1 MGLITITT
9 PHHLAMSGLQLQ
21 KEAYETERKI
31 EMEIDRPLAN
41 HRNLDKKVVEL
52 NGEIDRL
59 YARYNAIVSQMP
71 RGSLPMRVS
80 PPMRASPPMRV
91 SPPMRASPP
100 MASASSLAA
109 RPPLHPRP
117 STGSRSYTRKNANN
131 QKN

>member
-1 MGLITITT
+1 
-9 PHHLAMSGLQLQ
+9 
-21 KEAYETERKI
+21 
-31 EMEIDRPLAN
+31 MEIDRPLAN

-80 PPMRASPPMRV
+80 PPMRASPPM
-91 SPPMRASPP
+91 
-100 MASASSLAA
+100 ASASSLAA

-117 STGSRSYTRKNANN
+117 STGSRSHTRKNANN